1 VTISAGAMA
10 SKKARSVNSA
20 VSVQAKSRL
29 MTIFLFFASLAAGS
43 ATLTAPI
50 DDQERTARV
59 RFADLDLSTAA
70 GRATL
75 DRRIESAVKRVCA
88 PAGPTRPTDL
98 ELIGACREQALK
110 DASRQIQFAAGA
122 SADAAEL
129 WASR

>member
-20 VSVQAKSRL
+20 LSVPAKSRF
-29 MTIFLFFASLAAGS
+29 MTIFLFLASLAAGS
-43 ATLTAPI
+43 ATLPAPI
-50 DDQERTARV
+50 DDQERTAGV

-70 GRATL
+70 GRAAL
-75 DRRIESAVKRVCA
+75 DRRVERAVKRVCA
-88 PAGPTRPTDL
+88 LPGPTRPTDL
-98 ELIGACREQALK
+98 ELIAACREQALK
-110 DASRQIQFAAGA
+110 DASRQIQVAAGA